1 MKVELNE
8 DRFKEKK
15 KNHAAKRLNKI
26 MHLKPIQINTNI
38 CLMFYSLQNTIHKE
52 TSISITL

>member
-1 MKVELNE
+1 MKAELNE

-15 KNHAAKRLNKI
+15 KNASLNKI

-38 CLMFYSLQNTIHKE
+38 
-52 TSISITL
+52 